1 MRLTKS
7 VAVLAVPLLL
17 GTLACAPKHQGK
29 PAAGGASGGASASAG
44 ACTPG
49 KLPLTTPGRLT
60 VATDSPAYDPW
71 FRHDNPS
78 NGQGYESAVAYAV
91 AGQLGFSRK
100 QVTWVK
106 EPFNNSYAPGPKR
119 FDFDINQISITPAR
133 AKVVDFSQGYYSASQ
148 AVIALKKK
156 HLKPGSMADL
166 KGLKLG
172 AQTGTT
178 SLTAIRD
185 VIRPTQAPLIFTN
198 TNTAKQALLNGQVDA
213 IVTDLPT
220 AFYITAA
227 EIPGSEILGQFQP
240 VTGAHE
246 QFGLLMQKGSG
257 LKPCVDKAITTLK
270 DNGTLARLEHRWLS
284 QTVNVP
290 VLK

>member
-1 MRLTKS
+1 MRMTKA

-17 GTLACAPKHQGK
+17 GTLGCAPKGQDK
-29 PAAGGASGGASASAG
+29 SASAASSGGASAA
-44 ACTPG
+44 ACTPA
-49 KLPLTTPGRLT
+49 KLPLKTPGQLT

-71 FRHDNPS
+71 FRHNDPA
-78 NGQGYESAVAYAV
+78 NGEGYESAVAYAV
-91 AGQLGFSRK
+91 ARQLGFDRS

-106 EPFNNSYAPGPKR
+106 IPFNNSYAPGPKR

-133 AKVVDFSQGYYSASQ
+133 EKVVDFSEGYYSAAQ
-148 AVIALKKK
+148 AVIAMKKE
-156 HLKPGSMADL
+156 HLRPGSMADL
-166 KGLKLG
+166 KDLKLG

-185 VIRPTQAPLIFTN
+185 VIRPTQSPLVFTN
-198 TNTAKQALLNGQVDA
+198 TNAAKQALVNGQVDA
-213 IVTDLPT
+213 VVTDLPT

-240 VTGAHE
+240 VTGQQE

-270 DNGTLARLEHRWLS
+270 QNGTLAALEKRWLS

-290 VLK
+290 VLR